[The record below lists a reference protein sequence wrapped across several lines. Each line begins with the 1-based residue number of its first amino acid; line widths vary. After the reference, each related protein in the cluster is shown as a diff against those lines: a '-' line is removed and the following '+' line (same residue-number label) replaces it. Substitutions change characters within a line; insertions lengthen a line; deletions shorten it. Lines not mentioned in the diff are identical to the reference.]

1 MTEQEAM
8 EVLKKPCLCDY
19 DLSKT
24 IFDCDIE
31 QCDNRD
37 AVLQAIKALEEV
49 QTYRA
54 IGTPEECRAAMEKQ
68 KVNKELESHD
78 EKHILK
84 YCIGLMQEMVD
95 EFAEW
100 YKWIHGEDAISEID
114 EEERFCVRKSYFRI
128 VQKLFLFGTIHSGGT
143 STRAKCKQLGVDSSA
158 EIIFD
163 WSDEE

>member
-8 EVLKKPCLCDY
+8 EELHGIRPRGSIIPQKRA
-19 DLSKT
+19 
-24 IFDCDIE
+24 E
-31 QCDNRD
+31 
-37 AVLQAIKALEEV
+37 AIDVAINALEEI
-49 QTYRA
+49 QQYRA
-54 IGTPEECRAAMEKQ
+54 IGTPDEYMAAVEKH

-128 VQKLFLFGTIHSGGT
+128 VQKLFLFGTRHSGGT
-143 STRAKCKQLGVDSSA
+143 STRAKCKQLGVDSSE
-158 EIIFD
+158 EITFD
-163 WSDEE
+163 WSEVE